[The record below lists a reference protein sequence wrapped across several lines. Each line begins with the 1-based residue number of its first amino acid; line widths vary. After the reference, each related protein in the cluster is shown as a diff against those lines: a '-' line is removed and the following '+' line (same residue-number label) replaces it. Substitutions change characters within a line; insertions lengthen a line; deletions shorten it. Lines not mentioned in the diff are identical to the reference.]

1 MFTAAITHIEQ
12 ARKYIA
18 TAKAYKRAF
27 PKVCEEYIEAA
38 EKQLVLAE
46 LYIK

>member
-1 MFTAAITHIEQ
+1 MFTAAITHLKQ

-27 PKVCEEYIEAA
+27 PKICAEYLKEA
-38 EKQLVLAE
+38 EIQLVMAE